1 MPSFSSFNIY
11 GDLKKKKPSVIID
24 ITEVVRSRW
33 ERSQRTQLLGFLEV
47 WESSF
52 PSLLTQW
59 WLLEEA
65 EPETGPR
72 DSGGDSKW
80 CKAPGVRGRLPGAV
94 LILVTPQLAPKT
106 LGFLSSRPVRGQ
118 LAEPVPGC
126 VGILTM
132 LRALGS
138 GCYLKLSAFFQSI
151 SFLSFFFLYFIFLS
165 LY

>member
-1 MPSFSSFNIY
+1 M
-11 GDLKKKKPSVIID
+11 
-24 ITEVVRSRW
+24 
-33 ERSQRTQLLGFLEV
+33 
-47 WESSF
+47 
-52 PSLLTQW
+52 
-59 WLLEEA
+59 
-65 EPETGPR
+65 
-72 DSGGDSKW
+72 
-80 CKAPGVRGRLPGAV
+80 RGRLPGAV

-151 SFLSFFFLYFIFLS
+151 SFLFFFSFHFFKVFIRFVTILLLFWFFGHEACGVLAPRSGIEPAPLALEGEVLATGPPGKSLSPFISHILIPATFLS
-165 LY
+165 